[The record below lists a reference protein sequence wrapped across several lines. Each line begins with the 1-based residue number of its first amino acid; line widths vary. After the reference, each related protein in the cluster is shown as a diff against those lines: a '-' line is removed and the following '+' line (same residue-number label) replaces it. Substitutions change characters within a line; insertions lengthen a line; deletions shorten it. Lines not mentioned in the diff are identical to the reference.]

1 MGVGGVGGGRWG
13 EVGVLPYI
21 GYTCAAGKAVVF
33 KSFSLIYGLAI
44 IENWSS
50 IGSCLTGSL
59 TKD

>member
-1 MGVGGVGGGRWG
+1 MGVGGGRWG
-13 EVGVLPYI
+13 YSHILAIRV
-21 GYTCAAGKAVVF
+21 CAAGKGVVF